1 MAMESP
7 TTSWS
12 THCSRAPLGP
22 GASAPPYR
30 RHSDNAGRQQ
40 PPDAHSRQEWL
51 GSTSDSSC
59 HDCLPG
65 ALDLAFVEN
74 NTWTPVLR
82 PPHANIVTTNG
93 SSNTSCCSMVLW
105 IDTRLVGFFA
115 ASLNTLVLTSTRY
128 SVMLSSQ
135 PPSASPSV
143 WLSPGTGRSISS
155 TSRMCSYTTPSLRQS
170 TATSPLAL
178 LTRLGPTMYAGS
190 TNRFTI

>member
-12 THCSRAPLGP
+12 THCSRAPSGP
-22 GASAPPYR
+22 GASALPYR

-74 NTWTPVLR
+74 NTWPPVLR
-82 PPHANIVTTNG
+82 PPHANIVTGKWIFKHKLLFDGTLDRYKARW
-93 SSNTSCCSMVLW
+93 VLRGFTQHPG
-105 IDTRLVGFFA
+105 IDFDEIFSHVVKPT
-115 ASLNTLVLTSTRY
+115 TICIVLS
-128 SVMLSSQ
+128 
-135 PPSASPSV
+135 
-143 WLSPGTGRSISS
+143 
-155 TSRMCSYTTPSLRQS
+155 
-170 TATSPLAL
+170 LAL
-178 LTRLGPTMYAGS
+178 SRDWSIHQLDVKNVFLHDTLSETVYC
-190 TNRFTI
+190 N